1 MKKVIFNYGYGEK
14 FCFTLRQ
21 NWIDF
26 EVFTQRG
33 EGGTDEEIWIREY
46 YEMILKDDVIDFF
59 ALGVLACRGFSIKQG
74 KSEFTMEAFGDEEVD
89 ITGETYIQLIKM
101 FAELAKVL

>member
-1 MKKVIFNYGYGEK
+1 MNKVIFNYGYGDK
-14 FCFTLRQ
+14 FMFTLQ
-21 NWIDF
+21 QKWIDF

-33 EGGTDEEIWIREY
+33 EVGTDEEIWIREY
-46 YEMILKDDVIDFF
+46 YEMISRDDVIDFF

-74 KSEFTMEAFGDEEVD
+74 KNEFTMEAFGDEEVD